1 MGRFPWIATLALLVV
16 AAPIDAQRAR
26 QTDRQPGDRPALEK
40 RFRERLES
48 VMRQRLALNDDQVRK
63 LQDANGRFE
72 GRRRELFQEERQVR
86 MGLRSAIENDST
98 ASNDEVASLL
108 DRAMRLQRQRLDLME
123 SEQKELSAFL
133 TPIQRA
139 KYFGLL
145 EQVRR
150 QMDDMRSR
158 REGEGRRPGG
168 MPSRPRRMRPPG
180 G

>member
-1 MGRFPWIATLALLVV
+1 VVRFRWIATLALLIA
-16 AAPIDAQRAR
+16 AAPLEAQRVR
-26 QTDRQPGDRPALEK
+26 GQDRPPGDRPALEK

-48 VMRQRLALNDDQVRK
+48 VMRQRLALNDEQVRK

-72 GRRRELFQEERQVR
+72 GRRRELFMEERQVR
-86 MGLRSAIENDST
+86 MGLRKAIENDST

-108 DRAMRLQRQRLDLME
+108 ERAMRLQRQRLDLME
-123 SEQKELSAFL
+123 SEQKELATFM

-158 REGEGRRPGG
+158 REGEGGKVA
-168 MPSRPRRMRPPG
+168 PSYRPRIRPPG
-180 G
+180 